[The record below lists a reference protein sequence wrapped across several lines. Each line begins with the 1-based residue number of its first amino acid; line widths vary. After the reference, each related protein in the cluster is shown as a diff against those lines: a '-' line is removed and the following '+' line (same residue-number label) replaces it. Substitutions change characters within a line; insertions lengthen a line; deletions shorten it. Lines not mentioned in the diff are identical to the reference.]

1 MLNRRTLITS
11 SMAALAVASTSCAAP
26 SGTGGGD
33 PANML
38 LADGYEPSSLNP
50 LLGYARWGA
59 AKFYDGLLAFDGNGR
74 LRPALAAEQPRP
86 SDDARTW
93 TVRLRRGVKFHNG
106 EPFGA
111 RDVVATYRA
120 AIDPAYAATI
130 SSGLSMLDEVE
141 AVDEHTVRFR
151 LNVPYAAWPAR
162 MVMGILPASALAEA
176 IPQERSP
183 LNTQP
188 VGTGPYRLAEWR
200 RGERMVW
207 RANRNYWGGTPR
219 IGEITVVFAT
229 DDNTRAQR
237 VQAGEFDGTVLP
249 PLLAERV
256 GGGAYRTVHH
266 DTADYRAITLP
277 ADHPVTGDPA
287 VRMALNLAAN
297 RSEMVDSL
305 LGGHGEPAYTPI
317 PPSMERFHEPEAR
330 LEFDQR
336 RAREILEEGGWR
348 SGSDGIRTR
357 NGTRASFT
365 VMYFADDTLRKKF
378 AQAFASDAGKVGVRV
393 ELAGVDRTEAAER
406 IGTDAIVLG
415 GGTPLDPDPQMYP
428 GLHSSM
434 IGTGTY
440 RNPAKYRNSR
450 VDAALDAGRNTV
462 GEAERAR
469 HYKEAQRAYV
479 EDPGLVY
486 LAFIQH
492 SYVVRTG
499 VWNGY
504 QPVVEPHT
512 HGTTWGPWWNVEDWT
527 PKK

>member
-1 MLNRRTLITS
+1 MLNRRTLIS
-11 SMAALAVASTSCAAP
+11 SSLAAFAVAGTACAAP
-26 SGTGGGD
+26 ERSGGD
-33 PANML
+33 PRTML

-50 LLGYARWGA
+50 LLGYARAGA

-74 LRPALAAEQPRP
+74 LHPALAAEQPTP
-86 SDDARTW
+86 TDGARTW
-93 TVRLRRGVKFHNG
+93 TVRLRRDVRFHDG
-106 EPFGA
+106 GSFGA

-120 AIDPAYAATI
+120 AVDPAYAATI
-130 SSGLSMLDEVE
+130 SSGLSMLADVE

-151 LNVPYAAWPAR
+151 LNIPYAAWPAR
-162 MVMGILPASALAEA
+162 MVMGILPESALAEA
-176 IPQERSP
+176 VPQGESP
-183 LNTQP
+183 INTQP

-207 RANRNYWGGTPR
+207 RAHENYWGGTPR
-219 IGEITVVFAT
+219 ISEITVVFAT

-256 GGGAYRTVHH
+256 GNGSYRTVHH

-277 ADHPVTGDPA
+277 ADQPVTGDPA

-317 PPSMERFHEPEAR
+317 PESMGRFHEPEAK

-336 RAREILEEGGWR
+336 RARRILDEAGWR
-348 SGSDGIRTR
+348 PGSDGIRTKD
-357 NGTRASFT
+357 GTRASFT

-393 ELAGVDRTEAAER
+393 ELAGVDRSEAAER

-415 GGTPLDPDPQMYP
+415 GGSPLDPDLQMYS

-440 RNPAKYRNSR
+440 RNPAKYRNER
-450 VDAALDAGRNTV
+450 VDSALDAGRSTV
-462 GEAERAR
+462 EPAERAR
-469 HYKEAQRAYV
+469 HYKAAQRAYV
-479 EDPGLVY
+479 ADPGLVY

-499 VWNGY
+499 VWEGY
-504 QPVVEPHT
+504 EPVVEPHT
-512 HGTTWGPWWNVEDWT
+512 HGTTWGPWWNVEKWT
-527 PKK
+527 PKE